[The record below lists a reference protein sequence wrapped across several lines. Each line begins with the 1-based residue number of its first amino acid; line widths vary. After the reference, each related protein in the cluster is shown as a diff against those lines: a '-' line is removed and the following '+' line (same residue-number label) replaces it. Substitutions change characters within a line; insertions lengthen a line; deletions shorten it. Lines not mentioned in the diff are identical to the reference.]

1 MEPRTAKSQQNSGEI
16 LTVPEVAAYLRV
28 TTKTVYS
35 LIRDQSLRS
44 FRVGRHLRCHRT
56 ELENFV
62 ARSAGQTQPTRRGAK
77 RRVK

>member
-1 MEPRTAKSQQNSGEI
+1 M
-16 LTVPEVAAYLRV
+16 PEVAAYLRV

-56 ELENFV
+56 ELESFV
-62 ARSAGQTQPTRRGAK
+62 ARSAGQAQPTRRSAK
-77 RRVK
+77 GRAK